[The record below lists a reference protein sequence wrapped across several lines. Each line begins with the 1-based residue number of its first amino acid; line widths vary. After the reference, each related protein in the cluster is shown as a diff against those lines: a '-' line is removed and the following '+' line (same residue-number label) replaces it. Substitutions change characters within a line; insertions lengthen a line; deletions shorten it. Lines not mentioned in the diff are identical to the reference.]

1 MLYFEARK
9 GEPTLTI
16 DTLTTYGTDTKEGL
30 QRCMNNESFYLR
42 LVKMIPRDPHFQC
55 LYDALE
61 VGNLTAAFEA
71 AHALKGSTGNL
82 ALTPIFAP
90 VSEITELLRARA
102 QTDYT
107 PLIEAIRDGQNRLQ
121 KICSD

>member
-1 MLYFEARK
+1 
-9 GEPTLTI
+9 
-16 DTLTTYGTDTKEGL
+16 
-30 QRCMNNESFYLR
+30 MNNESFYLR
-42 LVKMIPRDPHFQC
+42 LIKMIPRDVHFQS
-55 LYDALE
+55 LYDAIE
-61 VGNLTAAFEA
+61 AGDLTAAFEA

-90 VSEITELLRARA
+90 VSEITELLRARVK
-102 QTDYT
+102 TDYT

>member
-16 DTLTTYGTDTKEGL
+16 DTLTIYGADTKEGL

-42 LVKMIPRDPHFQC
+42 LVKMYRETPHFQS
-55 LYDALE
+55 LYDALKT
-61 VGNLTAAFEA
+61 GDLTAAFEA

-90 VSEITELLRARA
+90 VSEITELLRARVK
-102 QTDYT
+102 TDYT
-107 PLIEAIRDGQNRLQ
+107 PLIEAIRDGQNRFQ